1 MKLIIFFMFCFFCNS
16 QSNSNFNKQSF
27 YDHKA
32 EMINGEFLDFS
43 SLKGKKVL
51 IVNTASYCGL
61 TSQYKDLESLYKKYK
76 DSGFEILAFPSN
88 NFGKQEPGT
97 NTEIATFCE
106 TNYSTSFIVMSKIE
120 VKGKNIHPV
129 YRWLTKKELNGVKSS
144 SVKWNFQKYL
154 IDENG
159 NLIEYYNP
167 YTSPKSKKITNW
179 IEGI

>member
-1 MKLIIFFMFCFFCNS
+1 
-16 QSNSNFNKQSF
+16 
-27 YDHKA
+27 
-32 EMINGEFLDFS
+32 MINGEFLDFS

-97 NTEIATFCE
+97 NNDIATFCE
-106 TNYSTSFIVMSKIE
+106 SNYSTSFILMSKIE

-159 NLIEYYNP
+159 NFIEYYNP